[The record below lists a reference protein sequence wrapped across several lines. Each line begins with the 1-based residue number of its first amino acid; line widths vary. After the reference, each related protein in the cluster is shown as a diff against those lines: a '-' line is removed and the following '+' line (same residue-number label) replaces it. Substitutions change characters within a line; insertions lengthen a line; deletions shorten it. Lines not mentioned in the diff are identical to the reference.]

1 MTLREKYQKE
11 IVPTLMKEFALKNS
25 FAVPLVKKVV
35 INMGIGAAA
44 GDKKIVEA
52 ATSDL
57 VAITGQKPKVNLSRA
72 SIAGFKIRKGDPIG
86 LMVTLR
92 GKRMYDFMEKLFKIV
107 LPRLRDFQG
116 VSLKSFDGRGNYSLG
131 LAEQIVFSEVDY
143 AKVDKV
149 RGLEITFVTSTPSQ
163 EQAQR
168 LLSLMGMPFEKV
180 K

>member
-1 MTLREKYQKE
+1 
-11 IVPTLMKEFALKNS
+11 
-25 FAVPLVKKVV
+25 
-35 INMGIGAAA
+35 
-44 GDKKIVEA
+44 
-52 ATSDL
+52 
-57 VAITGQKPKVNLSRA
+57 
-72 SIAGFKIRKGDPIG
+72 
-86 LMVTLR
+86 MVTLR